1 MILIIIGL
9 AVLVFYA
16 WYRIGIWRKK
26 LKKETSEAE
35 LKLHKAFTGL
45 ADEVKKQIAMFDG
58 QETLNEKEQAIYEKL
73 KKALNASEKV
83 IQKEID
89 DIDEEFK
96 KSFLKRLIFW
106 K

>member
-1 MILIIIGL
+1 
-9 AVLVFYA
+9 
-16 WYRIGIWRKK
+16 
-26 LKKETSEAE
+26 
-35 LKLHKAFTGL
+35 
-45 ADEVKKQIAMFDG
+45 MFDG